1 MTMSKFKANVRKM
14 KHKAF
19 IKKNDIN
26 YDPEEGTLS
35 DDDIT
40 ELEDNEIGT
49 ILNNE
54 YVLIKYIAKGS
65 FSRVWQVYHVPTN
78 TIKVAKIYF

>member
-1 MTMSKFKANVRKM
+1 MSKSKANARKM

-19 IKKNDIN
+19 LKKNDIN

-54 YVLIKYIAKGS
+54 YVLIKYITKVFY
-65 FSRVWQVYHVPTN
+65 FSHMEKQHGVVYIDH
-78 TIKVAKIYF
+78 